1 MKKADFRYFRG
12 NVTFYNCTFESE
24 ETSSSSN
31 NKLKN
36 FIIIALAL
44 ILLAL
49 VVSLLCPELLPD
61 IIRFVISVAT
71 GN

>member
-1 MKKADFRYFRG
+1 MKKADFRNFKG
-12 NVTFYNCTFESE
+12 NVTFNNCTFESE
-24 ETSSSSN
+24 ETSSSSI

-44 ILLAL
+44 IMIAL
-49 VVSLLCPELLPD
+49 VVSPLCPDLLPD
-61 IIRFVISVAT
+61 IIRFVIRVAT